1 VFTQAFADRQ
11 QAGRVLAEQVAAL
24 GLVDP
29 VVLALPRGG
38 VTVAAGVWDGTMV
51 ASRLSAQAGGVMQ
64 CVDGRLVYADDA
76 LLTRLT
82 TDGRFQCT
90 EWKITD
96 GPDRR

>member
-1 VFTQAFADRQ
+1 MAIAP
-11 QAGRVLAEQVAAL
+11 AL
-24 GLVDP
+24 KFP
-29 VVLALPRGG
+29 LALFAAVGALYG
-38 VTVAAGVWDGTMV
+38 SLWAAAGVWDGTAV

-64 CVDGRLVYADDA
+64 CVDGKLVYRDDS

>member
-1 VFTQAFADRQ
+1 MLLAPALKVPLAVFACV
-11 QAGRVLAEQVAAL
+11 G
-24 GLVDP
+24 GLYGS
-29 VVLALPRGG
+29 LW
-38 VTVAAGVWDGTMV
+38 VAAGVWDGTTV